1 MLRLLLIFFL
11 LSSGSFVAQT
21 VSNLI
26 DEVDVIKL
34 SQTLNELSG
43 EVSTVVDGNT
53 VTILNRVSNTD
64 NNVAADY
71 LLQRLN
77 ALPNLVFNDQDY
89 SPGVNGGRNIIAT
102 QIGQTNPN
110 DIYIICAHYDAVA
123 NYCADDNVSGTAAVL
138 EIARILSQYNTANT
152 IVYAL
157 WDQEEIGLLGSNYYA
172 QQAATNGDNILGVF
186 NMDMMAH
193 DGDGDNDFDIDV
205 RPIANS
211 IAMKDEIISIL
222 NTYKVNNDID
232 LNVNVVNPGTSASDH
247 SRFWNQGFSA
257 VLFGEAWS
265 NDDQTEDYHT
275 SGDRVSTLDIDYFHD
290 MVKLAMGYMA
300 TKAGFNVL
308 STDELDAIGVSVFP
322 NPIKDKLN
330 IQLREVIE
338 TNIEIVN
345 INGQILLERSIIN
358 LENSLKV
365 SQLPEGI
372 YFINLKNEKGQRVIK
387 VIKE

>member
-11 LSSGSFVAQT
+11 LSSSSFAQT
-21 VSNLI
+21 VSELI

-34 SQTLNELSG
+34 SETLNELSG

-64 NNVAADY
+64 NNIAADY
-71 LLQRLN
+71 LLQKFN
-77 ALPNLVFNDQDY
+77 ALPGLIVNDQDY

-123 NYCADDNVSGTAAVL
+123 DYCADDNVSGTAAVL
-138 EIARILSQYNTANT
+138 EIARILSQYNSDST

-232 LNVNVVNPGTSASDH
+232 LNVNVVNPGTAASDH

-265 NDDQTEDYHT
+265 NGDQTEDYHQP
-275 SGDRVSTLDIDYFHD
+275 SDRVSTLDLDYFHD

-308 STDELDAIGVSVFP
+308 SLDDLEAIGLSVFP
-322 NPIKDKLN
+322 NPVKDMLN
-330 IQLREVIE
+330 IKLREAIE
-338 TNIEIVN
+338 TDFEIADM
-345 INGQILLERSIIN
+345 NGKTLLKRTIVN
-358 LENSLKV
+358 LENSLEV

>member
-11 LSSGSFVAQT
+11 LSSSSFAQT
-21 VSNLI
+21 VSELI

-34 SQTLNELSG
+34 SETLNELSG

-64 NNVAADY
+64 NNIAADY
-71 LLQRLN
+71 LLQKFN
-77 ALPNLVFNDQDY
+77 ALPGLIVNDQDY

-123 NYCADDNVSGTAAVL
+123 DYCADDNVSGTAAVL
-138 EIARILSQYNTANT
+138 EIARILSQYNTDST

-232 LNVNVVNPGTSASDH
+232 LNVNVVNPGTAASDH

-265 NDDQTEDYHT
+265 NGDQTEDYHQP
-275 SGDRVSTLDIDYFHD
+275 SDRVSTLDLDYFHD

-308 STDELDAIGVSVFP
+308 SLDDLEAIGLSVFP
-322 NPIKDKLN
+322 NPVKDMLN
-330 IQLREVIE
+330 IKLREAIE
-338 TNIEIVN
+338 TDFEIADM
-345 INGQILLERSIIN
+345 NGKTLLKRTIVN
-358 LENSLKV
+358 LENSLEV